1 MEPLGAKGFRY
12 LTVGVLAASVLSV
25 WTSPARGDAASAARC
40 QQTINKELAKFIK
53 TKSTILRICKENAVR
68 KGTPADPVDC
78 PLTAQDDKINAAE
91 DRLLAKIV
99 AACGGANGVCSATDV
114 GADADE
120 PLATI
125 GWDVGACPDLN
136 GHGCTNA
143 IADCNDVGTCV
154 ACIGHQAVNRQ
165 NELAYDL
172 LTPTEFTTGSPVNL
186 CQVAIGK
193 ATTKFLQAKS
203 KALQSCWAKVVAAKP
218 GFTAPPGCP
227 DTDAKTA
234 AAIAKAEQKK
244 IAAICKGCG
253 AGGDQDANGVCDLA
267 PTFGAAEIGFEP
279 DCPDVTVPG
288 SPTTCFAIVTTL
300 GDLIACVDCVTD
312 FAVDCASALPA
323 PALFSYPPE
332 CSLAP

>member
-1 MEPLGAKGFRY
+1 MTLRRVAA
-12 LTVGVLAASVLSV
+12 VGIAGLVLVAGRV
-25 WTSPARGDAASAARC
+25 PAHADAVSAARC
-40 QQTINKELAKFIK
+40 QQTINKELAKFVK
-53 TKSTILRICKENAVR
+53 TKSTILRVCKEGAVR
-68 KGTPADPVDC
+68 KGVPAEPVDC

-91 DRLLAKIV
+91 DRLLAKIA
-99 AACGGANGVCSATDV
+99 AACGGANGVCNAADA

-120 PLATI
+120 PLAAI
-125 GWDVGACPDLN
+125 GWDVGTCPDLN

-172 LTPTEFTTGSPVNL
+172 LTAAEFATGSAVNA

-193 ATTKFLQAKS
+193 ATTKYLQAKS
-203 KALQSCWAKVVAAKP
+203 KALQSCWAKVVGAKP
-218 GFTAPPGCP
+218 GFTMPPGCP
-227 DTDAKTA
+227 ETDAKTA

-253 AGGDQDANGVCDLA
+253 AGGDRDADGLCDLA
-267 PTFGAAEIGFEP
+267 PAFGAAAIGFEP

-288 SPTTCFAIVTTL
+288 SPTTCFTTVTTL
-300 GDLIACVDCVTD
+300 GDLIACMDCVSD
-312 FAVDCASALPA
+312 FAVDCAGAIPA
-323 PALFSYPPE
+323 PATFAYPPE